1 MVLGRLVNILGIIP
15 ARGGSKGLPGKNIKK
30 LAGKPLI
37 KFSIESAKQS
47 RINKILVTTDD
58 KKIAKIAKSAG
69 AEVPFLRPKS
79 LSSDRSSIIEV
90 VKHSLKFLKDKQSYI
105 PDIIILLQPTSPL
118 RNQNLIDKSISKL
131 TRSNCTSVI
140 SVLKI
145 KTHPYSAFWFKKN
158 YLKPFRKD
166 YEKFER
172 RQKIPSLYYPT
183 GSVYTFWYDT
193 LKKFNS
199 MYGTRIKPI
208 IEENQLD
215 IDNNF
220 DFFLAE
226 MTLLKWKNS
235 KKFSNR
241 KM

>member
-226 MTLLKWKNS
+226 MTSLKWKNY